1 MSADL
6 AIVGAGP
13 AGMAA
18 AVEGAAH
25 GLSVTV
31 LDDQPEPGGQIYR
44 GIERAGSDL
53 CALLGEDYEAGRALV
68 ADFRRA
74 QIDYRPNSMVWRLD
88 PGARIAYSRD
98 RVASIVTAHHV
109 LIATGAMERP
119 VPIPGAERP
128 GVMGAGAAQ
137 VLLKASGLVPTGRIV
152 LAGSGPLLLLVGCQL
167 LNAGAT
173 VAAVLETTESGD
185 YLNAAPALPSALVG
199 GWRDLVRGL
208 AMKRRL
214 KRAGIEIRAGV
225 SGLAATGGAVQFDA
239 GKIACDLLLLHEGVI
254 PQTHL
259 ARQAGLAH
267 CWHAEQRHW
276 MPVVDP
282 LGRTEQE
289 TLLVAGDA
297 GGIAGARAA
306 VLTGRIAARV
316 AAGADPGRLIAALD
330 RERAIRPLLDR
341 LFRPHTALPPDEAL
355 VCRCESVVGSD
366 IRRAVRDGAM
376 GPNQLK
382 AFTRVGMG
390 PCQGRMCG
398 LAAAE
403 IIADERGLPVEEI
416 GSFRIRPPI
425 KPLTL
430 GELASMEGE
439 AAEAEAL

>member
-1 MSADL
+1 MSVDL

-18 AVEGAAH
+18 AVEAAEH

-44 GIERAGSDL
+44 GIERAGPEL
-53 CALLGEDYEAGRALV
+53 VAILGEEYEAGRELA
-68 ADFRRA
+68 ADFRSAR
-74 QIDYRPNSMVWRLD
+74 IDYRPNSAVWRLD
-88 PGARIAYSRD
+88 AGARIACSREGS
-98 RVASIVTAHHV
+98 ASTISARRV

-137 VLLKASGLVPTGRIV
+137 VLLKASGLVPAGRIV

-167 LNAGAT
+167 LDAGAE
-173 VAAVLETTESGD
+173 VAAVLETTDGAD
-185 YLNAAPALPSALVG
+185 YLDAAPALPRAMAR
-199 GWRDLVRGL
+199 WRDLARGV

-214 KRAGIEIRAGV
+214 RRAGV
-225 SGLAATGGAVQFDA
+225 AFRSGVRGLAATGESVRFD
-239 GKIACDLLLLHEGVI
+239 GGEIGCELLLLHEGVV

-259 ARQAGLAH
+259 SRQAGLAH
-267 CWHAEQRHW
+267 RWRPEQRHW
-276 MPVVDP
+276 APVADA
-282 LGRTEQE
+282 LGRTAEE

-306 VLTGRIAARV
+306 ALSGRV
-316 AAGADPGRLIAALD
+316 AARLAAGVDPGGLVAALD
-330 RERAIRPLLDR
+330 RERAMRPLLDR
-341 LFRPHTALPPDEAL
+341 LFRPHTALPVDEAL
-355 VCRCESVVGSD
+355 VCRCESVMAGD
-366 IRRAVRDGAM
+366 IRQAVRDGAM

-382 AFTRVGMG
+382 AFARVGMG

-403 IIADERGLPVEEI
+403 VIASERGLPVEEV

-425 KPLTL
+425 KPVTL

>member
-1 MSADL
+1 MSVDL

-18 AVEGAAH
+18 AVEAAEH

-31 LDDQPEPGGQIYR
+31 LDDQPEPGGQIWR
-44 GIERAGSDL
+44 GIERAGPDL
-53 CALLGEDYEAGRALV
+53 SAILGDEYEAGRALV
-68 ADFRRA
+68 EDFRSAR
-74 QIDYRPNSMVWRLD
+74 IDYRPNSAVWRLD
-88 PGARIAYSRD
+88 AGARIACSRD
-98 RVASIVTAHHV
+98 GAAATVAAGRV

-137 VLLKASGLVPTGRIV
+137 VLLKASGLVPAGRIV

-167 LNAGAT
+167 LDAGAE
-173 VAAVLETTESGD
+173 VAAVLETTAGGD
-185 YLNAAPALPSALVG
+185 YLDAAPTLPRALA
-199 GWRDLVRGL
+199 GWRDLARGV

-214 KRAGIEIRAGV
+214 RRAGVEFLSGV
-225 SGLAATGGAVQFDA
+225 SGLAATGESVRFD
-239 GKIACDLLLLHEGVI
+239 GGEIACDLLLLHEGVV

-259 ARQAGLAH
+259 SRQAGLRH
-267 CWHAEQRHW
+267 RWHAEQRHW
-276 MPVVDP
+276 APAVDS
-282 LGRTEQE
+282 LGRTEEE
-289 TLLVAGDA
+289 TVLVAGDA

-306 VLTGRIAARV
+306 VLSGRIAARL
-316 AAGADPGRLIAALD
+316 AAGADPARLAAALD
-330 RERAIRPLLDR
+330 RERAMRPLLDR
-341 LFRPHTALPPDEAL
+341 LFRPHTVLPADEAL
-355 VCRCESVVGSD
+355 VCRCESLTGGD
-366 IRRAVRDGAM
+366 IRQAVRDGAM

-382 AFTRVGMG
+382 AFARAGMG

-403 IIADERGLPVEEI
+403 IVADERGLPVEEV

-430 GELASMEGE
+430 GELAAMEGE
-439 AAEAEAL
+439 TAEAEAL

>member
-1 MSADL
+1 MSTDL

-18 AVEGAAH
+18 AIEAAEH
-25 GLSVTV
+25 GLSVVV

-44 GIERAGSDL
+44 GIERAGPKL
-53 CALLGEDYEAGRALV
+53 VAVLGDEYAAGRAL
-68 ADFRRA
+68 AGAFRTA
-74 QIDYRPNSMVWRLD
+74 GIDYRPNSAVWRLD
-88 PGARIAYSRD
+88 AGAQLAYSREGRAGTIAAD
-98 RVASIVTAHHV
+98 RV

-119 VPIPGAERP
+119 VPVPGAERP

-137 VLLKASGLVPTGRIV
+137 TLLKASGLVPTGRVV

-167 LNAGAT
+167 LDAGAE
-173 VAAVLETTESGD
+173 VAAVLETTVRSD
-185 YLNAAPALPSALVG
+185 YLDAAPALPRALA
-199 GWRDLVRGL
+199 GWRDLARGV
-208 AMKRRL
+208 AMRRRL
-214 KRAGIEIRAGV
+214 KGAGV
-225 SGLAATGGAVQFDA
+225 AFRSGISALEATGASVRFD
-239 GKIACDLLLLHEGVI
+239 GGEIACELLLLHEGVV

-259 ARQAGLAH
+259 SRQAGLPH
-267 CWHAEQRHW
+267 RWHAEQRHW
-276 MPVVDP
+276 APTVDP
-282 LGRTEQE
+282 LGQTERE

-306 VLTGRIAARV
+306 ALSGRIAARLV
-316 AAGADPGRLIAALD
+316 AGTDPAALVGALE
-330 RERAIRPLLDR
+330 RERATRPLLDR
-341 LFRPHTALPPDEAL
+341 LFRPHTGLPADGAL
-355 VCRCESVVGSD
+355 VCRCESLTAGD
-366 IRRAVRDGAM
+366 IRQAVRDGAM

-382 AFTRVGMG
+382 AFARAGMG

-403 IIADERGLPVEEI
+403 IIADERGSAIEDI

>member
-18 AVEGAAH
+18 AVEAAKH
-25 GLSVTV
+25 GLSVVV

-44 GIERAGSDL
+44 AIERAGPRL
-53 CALLGEDYEAGRALV
+53 RTILGGEYAAGEALV
-68 ADFRRA
+68 RDFRA
-74 QIDYRPNSMVWRLD
+74 AGIDYRPDSAVWRLD
-88 PGARIAYSRD
+88 AGARIAYSRNGTASTLTAD
-98 RVASIVTAHHV
+98 RV

-119 VPIPGAERP
+119 VPIPGADRP

-137 VLLKASGLVPTGRIV
+137 VLLKASGLVPAGRVV
-152 LAGSGPLLLLVGCQL
+152 LAGAGPLLLLVGCQL
-167 LNAGAT
+167 LDAGAD
-173 VAAVLETTESGD
+173 VAAVLETTAGGD
-185 YLNAAPALPSALVG
+185 YLDAAPALPRALA
-199 GWRDLVRGL
+199 GWRDLAKGV

-214 KRAGIEIRAGV
+214 KRAGVVFRSGV
-225 SGLAATGGAVQFDA
+225 GGLAATGDSVRFD
-239 GKIACDLLLLHEGVI
+239 GGEIACDLLLLHEGVV

-259 ARQAGLAH
+259 SRQAGLAH
-267 CWHAEQRHW
+267 RWQTEQRHW
-276 MPVVDP
+276 APVVDAA
-282 LGRTEQE
+282 GRTAEE
-289 TLLVAGDA
+289 TLIVAGDA
-297 GGIAGARAA
+297 AGIAGARAA
-306 VLTGRIAARV
+306 ALSGRIAART
-316 AAGADPGRLIAALD
+316 AAGKEPAELAAALA
-330 RERAIRPLLDR
+330 RERAMRPLLDR
-341 LFRPHTALPPDEAL
+341 LFPPRTALPDDEAP
-355 VCRCESVVGSD
+355 VCRCESITAGD

-382 AFTRVGMG
+382 AFSRAGMG

-403 IIADERGLPVEEI
+403 IVADERGLPVEEV
-416 GSFRIRPPI
+416 GSFRIRPPV

>member
-214 KRAGIEIRAGV
+214 KRAGVEIRAGV

-239 GKIACDLLLLHEGVI
+239 GEIACDLLLLHEGVI

-330 RERAIRPLLDR
+330 RER
-341 LFRPHTALPPDEAL
+341 
-355 VCRCESVVGSD
+355 
-366 IRRAVRDGAM
+366 
-376 GPNQLK
+376 
-382 AFTRVGMG
+382 
-390 PCQGRMCG
+390 
-398 LAAAE
+398 
-403 IIADERGLPVEEI
+403 
-416 GSFRIRPPI
+416 
-425 KPLTL
+425 
-430 GELASMEGE
+430 
-439 AAEAEAL
+439 

>member
-1 MSADL
+1 MSVDL

-18 AVEGAAH
+18 AVEAAER
-25 GLSVTV
+25 GLSVVV
-31 LDDQPEPGGQIYR
+31 LDDQPEPGGQIWR
-44 GIERAGSDL
+44 GIERAEPGL
-53 CALLGEDYEAGRALV
+53 CAILGEEYEAGRALA

-74 QIDYRPNSMVWRLD
+74 RIDYRPGSAVWRLD
-88 PGARIAYSRD
+88 AGARIAYSREGAAST
-98 RVASIVTAHHV
+98 VAARRV

-137 VLLKASGLVPTGRIV
+137 TLLKASGLAPAGRVAI
-152 LAGSGPLLLLVGCQL
+152 AGSGPLLLLVACQL
-167 LNAGAT
+167 LDSGAE
-173 VAAVLETTESGD
+173 VAAVLETTAGGD
-185 YLNAAPALPSALVG
+185 YLDAAPALPRALA
-199 GWRDLVRGL
+199 GWRDLAKGM
-208 AMKRRL
+208 AMKRKL
-214 KRAGIEIRAGV
+214 KRAGVEFRAGV
-225 SGLAATGGAVQFDA
+225 SGLAATGESVRFD
-239 GKIACDLLLLHEGVI
+239 GGEIACDLLLLHEGVV

-259 ARQAGLAH
+259 SRQAGLAH
-267 CWHAEQRHW
+267 RWHAEQRHW
-276 MPVVDP
+276 MPVADS
-282 LGRTEQE
+282 LGRTEEE

-306 VLTGRIAARV
+306 ALSGRIAGRL
-316 AAGADPGRLIAALD
+316 AAEADPGELVPALD
-330 RERAIRPLLDR
+330 RERAMRPLLDR

-355 VCRCESVVGSD
+355 VCRCESVTAGD

-382 AFTRVGMG
+382 AFVRAGMG

-403 IIADERGLPVEEI
+403 VIADERGLPVEEV